1 LSVRSGAFECQRRAA
16 RSVALRGE
24 PYRSGFTSTDI
35 DALLAAQG
43 FNCHEHA
50 RTPKLLQR
58 YAPVHVSRPAGND
71 WQAITIAQRIGPCEH
86 PPTG

>member
-1 LSVRSGAFECQRRAA
+1 MAGSIRAWTAGAACAA
-16 RSVALRGE
+16 N

-50 RTPKLLQR
+50 RTPKLLHR
-58 YAPVHVSRPAGND
+58 YAPAHVSRPAGND
-71 WQAITIAQRIGPCEH
+71 WQTITTAPRI
-86 PPTG
+86 